1 MTWDRALELFAR
13 SMRQRGLAESTIRA
27 YTTDAALFVAFAQ
40 AEKLEPATVNFR
52 AVRAYVAEQAELG
65 AADSTVIRRVASL
78 RTLFGAL
85 VDLDLLDRNP
95 VMIQPRSAPRRLP
108 RVLTTDEARYLV
120 ERVKGSTPKA
130 LRDRA
135 LLELLYASGLR
146 VAELIAVDVADL
158 DGDTIRVTHGK
169 GGPYGGPR
177 ERLVPVGEYAQRAI
191 ADYLRDGRPSFK
203 PKGPAL
209 FVTRSGRRLD
219 TSAARRVVKAWA
231 AELPGKVAPHTLRH
245 TFATHLLDGG
255 ANVRSIQQMLG
266 HVELTT
272 TTMYTQVSGAHRS
285 SSYAAAHPRA

>member
-1 MTWDRALELFAR
+1 MTWDDALGLFAR

-231 AELPGKVAPHTLRH
+231 VELPGKVAPHTLRH